1 MRKCQGGHDVPDE
14 KLRSRFN
21 RTLANLKRAI
31 QKLPHVIVFSNDD
44 LNNPYKFEAMYE
56 NGQDFK
62 GK

>member
-31 QKLPHVIVFSNDD
+31 QKLPQVIVFSNDD
-44 LNNPYKFEAMYE
+44 LNNPYKFEALYE